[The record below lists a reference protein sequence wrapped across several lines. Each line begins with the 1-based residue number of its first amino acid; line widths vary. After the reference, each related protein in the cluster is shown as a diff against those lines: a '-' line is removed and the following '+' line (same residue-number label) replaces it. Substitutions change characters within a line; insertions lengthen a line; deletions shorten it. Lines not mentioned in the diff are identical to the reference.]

1 MLESSYSIPEF
12 EGGKD
17 MVHLIKVA
25 NHRFAMGFIALIFAA
40 HTQAALMDCAAVPAT
55 NIPVAGECQQAG
67 LAHVPVL
74 VTGIPATTVTP
85 VTTASGFQLNPPRAL
100 GSLPDSAPLIVL
112 FATLIAIFL
121 VKAKSINT
129 K

>member
-1 MLESSYSIPEF
+1 
-12 EGGKD
+12 
-17 MVHLIKVA
+17 MVHLVKAA
-25 NHRFAMGFIALIFAA
+25 NSRFAMGSIALIFAA

-55 NIPVAGECQQAG
+55 NIPVAGECQQVG
-67 LAHVPVL
+67 LAHVPML
-74 VTGIPATTVTP
+74 VTGIPAATVIP
-85 VTTASGFQLNPPRAL
+85 VTTASGFQLNPPRAF